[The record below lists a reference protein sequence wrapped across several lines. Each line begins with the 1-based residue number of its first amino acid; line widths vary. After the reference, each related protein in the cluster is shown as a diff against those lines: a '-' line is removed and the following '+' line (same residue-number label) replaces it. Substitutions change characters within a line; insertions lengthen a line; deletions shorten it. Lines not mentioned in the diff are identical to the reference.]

1 MRHDRERFSIALL
14 PALGPAGHP
23 FGDGLTAG
31 QWTAGSVQEERGLGA
46 AGISP
51 AGSTHVK

>member
-1 MRHDRERFSIALL
+1 MRRIRESFSIALL

-31 QWTAGSVQEERGLGA
+31 QWMAGTVLGDVDSGEVSA
-46 AGISP
+46 PPHAQH
-51 AGSTHVK
+51 A

>member
-1 MRHDRERFSIALL
+1 MRHNREKFSIALL

-31 QWTAGSVQEERGLGA
+31 QWMTGSVQELRGFVLPEA
-46 AGISP
+46 PPQAQ
-51 AGSTHVK
+51 HM

>member
-1 MRHDRERFSIALL
+1 MKSATGIFSIAQL

-31 QWTAGSVQEERGLGA
+31 QWNAGSVLGFS
-46 AGISP
+46 GSVGVGELP